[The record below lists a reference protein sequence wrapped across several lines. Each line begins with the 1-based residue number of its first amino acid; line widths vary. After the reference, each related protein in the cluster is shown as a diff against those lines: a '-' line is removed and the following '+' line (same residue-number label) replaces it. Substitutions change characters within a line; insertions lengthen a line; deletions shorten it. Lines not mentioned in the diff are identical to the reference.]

1 MKLVCGLLECQ
12 GPAGCTRYNTRLKTK
27 LKWCIANAKQDYK
40 NKLWPLFCSP
50 TSSCAIIQVHE
61 GEDGSVTNLMP
72 SLFPELLS
80 HIGTYLEPRELF
92 NLVFL
97 NQKVMD
103 LLTIETVMRSA
114 MLAGVHAQ
122 ETIKEIVS
130 LLDDG
135 IIYPPSALQLLCLV
149 NGIRCKICN
158 KKLSIMFARVMEY
171 LFVGIV

>member
-27 LKWCIANAKQDYK
+27 LKWCITNKKQDYK
-40 NKLWPLFCSP
+40 NKSWSLFCSP
-50 TSSCAIIQVHE
+50 TSSCAVIQVHE
-61 GEDGSVTNLMP
+61 GEDCSVTNLMP
-72 SLFPELLS
+72 SLVPEVLS

-97 NQKVMD
+97 NQKVME
-103 LLTIETVMRSA
+103 LLNIETVMKSA

-122 ETIKEIVS
+122 ETIEEIVS

-135 IIYPPSALQLLCLV
+135 IISLSSAL
-149 NGIRCKICN
+149 
-158 KKLSIMFARVMEY
+158 
-171 LFVGIV
+171 

>member
-27 LKWCIANAKQDYK
+27 LKWCINNTKQDYK
-40 NKLWPLFCSP
+40 NTLWPLFCSP
-50 TSSCAIIQVHE
+50 TSSCAIIQVHK
-61 GEDGSVTNLMP
+61 GEDCLVKNQMP
-72 SLFPELLS
+72 SLIPEVLS
-80 HIGTYLEPRELF
+80 RIGTYLEPKELF

-97 NQKVMD
+97 NQKVME

-122 ETIKEIVS
+122 ETIEEIIS

-135 IIYPPSALQLLCLV
+135 IIYPPSALRLLRLV

-158 KKLSIMFARVMEY
+158 KNLVNHVRKGY
-171 LFVGIV
+171 